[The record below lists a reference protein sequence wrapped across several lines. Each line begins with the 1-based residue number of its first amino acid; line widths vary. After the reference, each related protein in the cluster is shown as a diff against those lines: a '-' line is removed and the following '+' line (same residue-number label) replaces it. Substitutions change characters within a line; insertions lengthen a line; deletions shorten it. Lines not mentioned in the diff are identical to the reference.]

1 LPLRH
6 PLQSAEDYAMVD
18 AMSGGRL
25 EFGIGS
31 GNAEM
36 NYKVFGVTRENDRQR
51 LDEAFEVIFKAR
63 EKPSSAAP
71 T

>member
-6 PLQSAEDYAMVD
+6 PLQSAENCAMVD

-31 GNAEM
+31 DNTEM
-36 NYKVFGVTRENDRQR
+36 DYTVFGVTRENDRQR
-51 LDEAFEVIFKAR
+51 LDEALDVIFKAR